1 MIIVIGKNS
10 QIGKELKK
18 ISLITQ
24 IKFLSKRQLNVCKRD
39 NYKKLDENKIKII
52 INLSA
57 FTLVKIENEN
67 DKNKAFEVNVNGLKN
82 LVSYC
87 KKNNIHLIQISS
99 DYVYKN
105 IDKPK
110 KEHFALRP
118 LSYYAKTK
126 YYGEKIITN
135 NLNNYT
141 IIRTSHLFSKFGNN
155 IVSNV
160 IDKIKNNM
168 PLKMYENIKFNLT
181 STNSIAKVILKIID
195 LHKKKSLKKKSIFN
209 FAQHP
214 STTPLKLATYI
225 KKHISNSHSK
235 IYSINYPDSNFNDIQ
250 RPLNSTLDTTKINN
264 YLKLKNSYWY
274 DDLKDVIKIYEI

>member
-18 ISLITQ
+18 ISLITK

-195 LHKKKSLKKKSIFN
+195 LHKKKILKKKSIFN

-225 KKHISNSHSK
+225 KKHIPNSHSK

>member
-1 MIIVIGKNS
+1 MIFVIGKNS
-10 QIGKELKK
+10 QIGKELQK
-18 ISLITQ
+18 ISLITK

-39 NYKKLDENKIKII
+39 NFKKLDENKIDII

-57 FTLVKIENEN
+57 FTQVRIENKN
-67 DKNKAFEVNVNGLKN
+67 DKNKAFEINVNGLKN

-105 IDKPK
+105 NNKPK
-110 KEHFALRP
+110 KEHFVKRP

-160 IDKIKNNM
+160 IDKIKNDM
-168 PLKMYENIKFNLT
+168 PLKMYKNVRFNLT

-195 LHKKKSLKKKSIFN
+195 LHKKNILKK
-209 FAQHP
+209 
-214 STTPLKLATYI
+214 
-225 KKHISNSHSK
+225 
-235 IYSINYPDSNFNDIQ
+235 DITE
-250 RPLNSTLDTTKINN
+250 PG
-264 YLKLKNSYWY
+264 
-274 DDLKDVIKIYEI
+274 

>member
-18 ISLITQ
+18 ISLITK

-39 NYKKLDENKIKII
+39 NFNKLDEYKINII

-57 FTLVKIENEN
+57 FTQVRIENEN
-67 DKNKAFEVNVNGLKN
+67 DKNKALEINVNGIKN

-105 IDKPK
+105 INKPK
-110 KEHFALRP
+110 KEHFVLRP

-160 IDKIKNNM
+160 IDKIKNDM
-168 PLKMYENIKFNLT
+168 PLKMYKNVRFNLT

-195 LHKKKSLKKKSIFN
+195 LHKKNILKKKSIFN

-225 KKHISNSHSK
+225 KKHISKSNSK
-235 IYSINYPDSNFNDIQ
+235 IYSVNYPDSNFNDIQ